1 MPRERDIG
9 KEDCLLLRLA
19 YIYFQ
24 HLIDNGDQPLGKAES
39 DGLETIGVVSPKKC
53 IDAR

>member
-1 MPRERDIG
+1 MKQESPPISVGLGEERQ
-9 KEDCLLLRLA
+9 
-19 YIYFQ
+19 FQ

-53 IDAR
+53 IDA